1 MFTILKTMVG
11 ENYLEIKFF
20 IRRQYLV
27 EGKGGYRFW
36 IIIVVIN
43 IPTNNQKAPKIL
55 PSFSSSSYVLKKN
68 RVPIKLRQTPKI
80 KNEYWIMNF
89 SKDDGVF

>member
-1 MFTILKTMVG
+1 MAGESYLK
-11 ENYLEIKFF
+11 IKFF
-20 IRRQYLV
+20 FIIIEYLV
-27 EGKGGYRFW
+27 VDKGGYRFW

-68 RVPIKLRQTPKI
+68 KVPIKLRQTPKI

-89 SKDDGVF
+89 SKDDEVF